1 MVNFFINPS
10 KNVLLCSLV
19 NARNEAA
26 QKSLNKS
33 LNNSDLQSIRL
44 HTVKEIVGM
53 ESNVI
58 YKLV

>member
-1 MVNFFINPS
+1 M
-10 KNVLLCSLV
+10 CSLV